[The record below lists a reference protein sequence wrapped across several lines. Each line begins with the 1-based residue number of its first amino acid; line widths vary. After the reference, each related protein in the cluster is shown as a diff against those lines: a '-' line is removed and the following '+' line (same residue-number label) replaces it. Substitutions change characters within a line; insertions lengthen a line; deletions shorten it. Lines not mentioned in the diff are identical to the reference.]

1 MKRRNKL
8 IATMLAGMVL
18 VACGS
23 TDDTGT
29 LSNIVTVRD
38 ITITSEPIATDLTGD
53 IDSEN
58 SSKHTRSIAQGSG
71 TVFQVGYQLGDSMG
85 IFPQGGYQIPFA
97 LPIPEGQTVSSSTIN
112 AEGWATQT
120 GISYSVYYPYNR
132 YNVADGI
139 GHAVPWDYRKIQH
152 QTTHNTRDH
161 LGKYWFI
168 GANNVTPTI
177 NADGTASFLALTH
190 IMGAILRV
198 QCILP
203 VGGDFRREM
212 FVVDDTLFATHG
224 TFDLFDETG
233 GEVDLSNSNDV
244 PLPCT
249 YQPFKALGHTDHITL
264 DIGSTSRRQGQALT
278 TYFAIPETDLR
289 GHTATLYLWDADNN
303 LYVGTTTVDSNT
315 GYLSRNSIKN
325 IAFMSLHAT
334 TTLDVKLND
343 WEKEELCPTCTPVAW

>member
-1 MKRRNKL
+1 MKRRNEIVVIAL
-8 IATMLAGMVL
+8 IGTVL
-18 VACGS
+18 VACS
-23 TDDTGT
+23 SKEDVAGT
-29 LSNIVTVRD
+29 ANDIVTVRD
-38 ITITSEPIATDLTGD
+38 ITITSEPIATNLSNNVDDT
-53 IDSEN
+53 EP
-58 SSKHTRSIAQGSG
+58 TRSIATGSG
-71 TVFQVGYQLGDSMG
+71 TSFEVGFQLGDSVG
-85 IFPQGGYQIPFA
+85 IFPQDGAQIPFA
-97 LPIPEGQTVSSSTIN
+97 LPIPEGTTVTSSTIL
-112 AEGWATQT
+112 AQGWATQT
-120 GISYSVYYPYNR
+120 GITYSVYYPYNR
-132 YNVADGI
+132 YNVELNNDR
-139 GHAVPWDYRKIQH
+139 AVPWDYRVIQH

-168 GANNVTPTI
+168 GANNVAPTI
-177 NADGTASFLALTH
+177 NEDGTASFAAYTH
-190 IMGAILRV
+190 VMGAILRV

-233 GEVDLSNSNDV
+233 GAPTNYQDPTSL

-249 YQPFKALGHTDHITL
+249 YQPFHALGHTDHITL

-303 LYVGTTTVDSNT
+303 LYVGTATVDSNT
-315 GYLSRNSIKN
+315 GYLSRHSMQN
-325 IAFMSLHAT
+325 IAFMSMHAT